1 MKNSKD
7 TKTTQSNPQFSLAQQ
22 NLVALLSPT
31 EVKDFLVSLKKVHY
45 LATYCVEE
53 SMVELSHSG
62 YVQLLI
68 DALQELVNQKEIE

>member
-1 MKNSKD
+1 MKNQNHLKIKQSKP
-7 TKTTQSNPQFSLAQQ
+7 KFSLAEQ
-22 NLVALLSPT
+22 NLLTLLDPT